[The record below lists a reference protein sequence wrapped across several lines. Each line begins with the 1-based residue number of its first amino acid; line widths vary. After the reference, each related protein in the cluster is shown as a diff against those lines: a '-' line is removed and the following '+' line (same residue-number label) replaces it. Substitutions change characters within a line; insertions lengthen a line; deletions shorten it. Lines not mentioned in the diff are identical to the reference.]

1 MLELKEISHCYEANW
16 VLQRKDLT
24 LKPGQRVAIMG
35 PSGCGKT
42 TLLRIALGLVTPTA
56 GTVRNTFSRLGV
68 VFQEPRLLPWRTA
81 LENVNLVLGD
91 GRDTMERAAAN
102 LSLVGLAEA
111 KDKLPRE
118 LSGGMQ
124 QRVAI
129 ARALAVEPDCLILD
143 EPFKAMDEA
152 LRWQVL
158 ELVNQTGAAILL
170 VTHEEREAA
179 ALGCEILRLN

>member
-1 MLELKEISHCYEANW
+1 MLELNDIFHFYEGQQ
-16 VLQRKDLT
+16 VLNGQNLT
-24 LKPGQRVAIMG
+24 LKPGQRLAIMG

-42 TLLRIALGLVTPTA
+42 TLLRIAMGLVTPTA

-91 GRDTMERAAAN
+91 GRDTMERAAAY
-102 LSLVGLAEA
+102 LSRLELSEA

-129 ARALAVEPDCLILD
+129 ARALAMEADCLILD

-152 LRWQVL
+152 LRWKVL
-158 ELVNQTGAAILL
+158 ELVNGTNAAILL
-170 VTHEEREAA
+170 VTHEEEEVRQ
-179 ALGCEILRLN
+179 LGCDILRLD

>member
-16 VLQRKDLT
+16 VLQRKNLT
-24 LKPGQRVAIMG
+24 LKPGQRLAIMG

-91 GRDTMERAAAN
+91 GRDTMERAAAYLDRLG
-102 LSLVGLAEA
+102 LSEA

-129 ARALAVEPDCLILD
+129 ARALAMEADCLILD

-152 LRWQVL
+152 LRWKLL
-158 ELVNQTGAAILL
+158 ELVNKTDGAILL
-170 VTHEEREAA
+170 VTHEEEEARQ
-179 ALGCEILRLN
+179 LGCDILRLD